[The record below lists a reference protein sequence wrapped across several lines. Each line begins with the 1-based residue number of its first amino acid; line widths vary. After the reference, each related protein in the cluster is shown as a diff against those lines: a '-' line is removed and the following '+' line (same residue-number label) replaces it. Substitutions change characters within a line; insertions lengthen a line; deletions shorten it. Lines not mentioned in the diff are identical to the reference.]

1 MKTQRILVLLGILG
15 TAVASSAARA
25 DAPRYDF
32 ADVFYQSINDPA
44 STGLTS
50 DHAFGLDGSY
60 AFTDQFIGFA
70 AYSHES
76 ADFNMFG
83 SGTVSGNGY
92 SVGVGYRFPLNSNVD
107 LVPNL
112 SYISTNAS
120 ANVGGFSSSTSDT
133 GYDVGLQLRAMV
145 TDQFELDGSVD
156 HSSPGSSTNSVS
168 VGALYNFTPVF
179 AVGVGYGLSTT
190 NAQNTNGWTLALR
203 YYFK

>member
-1 MKTQRILVLLGILG
+1 MLLCILG
-15 TAVASSAARA
+15 TAVASTAARA
-25 DAPRYDF
+25 AAPRYDF
-32 ADVFYQSINDPA
+32 MDLAYQSINDPA

-60 AFTDQFIGFA
+60 AFTDRFIGIA
-70 AYSHES
+70 SYAHES

-92 SVGVGYRFPLNSNVD
+92 SVGVGYRFPLNGNVD

-112 SYISTNAS
+112 SYISTDAS
-120 ANVGGFSSSTSDT
+120 ASVGGFSSSTSNT
-133 GYDVGLQLRAMV
+133 GYDVGVQLRAMV

-156 HSSPGSSTNSVS
+156 HASPGSSTNSVG
-168 VGALYNFTPVF
+168 VGALYNFTPAF
-179 AVGVGYGLSTT
+179 AVGVGYGLST
-190 NAQNTNGWTLALR
+190 AGGQNTNAWTLALR